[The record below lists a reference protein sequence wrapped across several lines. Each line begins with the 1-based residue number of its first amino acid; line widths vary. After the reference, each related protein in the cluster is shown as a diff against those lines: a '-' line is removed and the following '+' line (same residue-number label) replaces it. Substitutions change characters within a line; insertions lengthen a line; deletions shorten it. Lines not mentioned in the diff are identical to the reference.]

1 MIGKIGHIVR
11 LGAYMVHIPCGVNGT
26 TTMLKQLRDLLSWPR
41 FKLIWKVLR
50 TAEGTLLTDYDYII
64 TVLNALRQR
73 SRRLSIEQFV
83 PVL

>member
-1 MIGKIGHIVR
+1 
-11 LGAYMVHIPCGVNGT
+11 MVHIPCWVNGT
-26 TTMLKQLRDLLSWPR
+26 TTVLKQLRDLLSWPR

-64 TVLNALRQR
+64 TMLNALRQR